1 MVKTVRVQNLCCAN
15 CAAKIERKIGK
26 LDAVNSASV
35 SVFTQKITIDM
46 RDGSEQAVMDEVHKI
61 CKKVEPDMVLL
72 G

>member
-1 MVKTVRVQNLCCAN
+1 MVKTIRVQNLCCAN
-15 CAAKIERKIGK
+15 CASKIERAIAK
-26 LDAVNSASV
+26 LDDVNSASV

-46 RDGSEQAVMDEVHKI
+46 TDGSESAVLNEVHRI